1 VALNTSTFK
10 GPVTFQS
17 NKEETVNFTND
28 ISCKA
33 YDGENAVPRQC
44 PNTTTQNSPNTT
56 TQNNPNTTTQNSPNT
71 TTQNNPNTTTQNS
84 PNTTTQNSLN
94 TTTRNSPNTTTQN
107 NPLPAEKLE
116 GSTEDGNPRDKG
128 ENTCYARAY

>member
-44 PNTTTQNSPNTT
+44 
-56 TQNNPNTTTQNSPNT
+56 PNTTTQNSPNT